1 MKIGN
6 YLMDYKSYFDN
17 KEEESN
23 EDQSLIY
30 PDDFVYTSS
39 DNEQFKKY
47 VRNNIKSKKG
57 QSVLDKLDLNNFLY

>member
-1 MKIGN
+1 
-6 YLMDYKSYFDN
+6 MDYQSNLSN

-23 EDQSLIY
+23 QDKSLIY
-30 PDDFVYTSS
+30 PDDFIYTSS

-57 QSVLDKLDLNNFLY
+57 QNVLDKLDLKKFL